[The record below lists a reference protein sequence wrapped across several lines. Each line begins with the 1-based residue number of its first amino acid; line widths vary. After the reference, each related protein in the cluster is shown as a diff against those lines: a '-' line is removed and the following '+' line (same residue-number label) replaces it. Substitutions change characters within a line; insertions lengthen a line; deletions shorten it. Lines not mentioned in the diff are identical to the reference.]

1 MIIYFFNPT
10 GIIIAAVIIV
20 LVMAAGLMEIV
31 TVLSVIVY
39 IILEI
44 LLTIFKYEYID
55 LPSYKYA
62 TLVVRIIV
70 WGISINRFF
79 AQIVKYY
86 NENSLGGLIVGGLV
100 MLFGVYAWLLIL
112 SIYYEIELKYLE
124 SKSYNG
130 IIDVALSL
138 IIPIIV
144 RITMVN
150 AVHSL
155 LF

>member
-10 GIIIAAVIIV
+10 GIIIAAVIII
-20 LVMAAGLMEIV
+20 LVMAAGLMEII

-44 LLTIFKYEYID
+44 LLTIFKYEYIN

-62 TLVVRIIV
+62 TLVIRIIV

-130 IIDVALSL
+130 IIDVSLSL

-144 RITMVN
+144 GITMVN